1 MPKFGL
7 GVNLSLQGL
16 AKVEPSSRISLYSD
30 TMDYASGTSFQ
41 YRQFW
46 VSRASSFVSYD
57 GSGKT
62 SFLAGYTGTAASGV
76 AGQLL
81 HYFDCYKEEVPT
93 YLGEEGGVGY
103 GPVYGG
109 YYGHCLYQRTALGAG
124 GGSGGFYPDYATQKQ
139 VGDTPSADVNGW
151 TRIRPNQRVLEQ
163 GNAVIV
169 NFSFK
174 LISPLNSTGY
184 NFRFGVYKSNP
195 ATKFI
200 ASDSTGLS
208 NSIYADYRGY
218 INNFVLNNGNA
229 THRIWSRTTPLNT
242 TLMSTTSGVYTENAN
257 IAMTALSA
265 GTTYSCSLRIVRPP
279 FSNYLA
285 VLSSITPE
293 GSATNSNQYLDAS
306 PLLNHPTYGFNSP
319 DTFSFYSSTDSC
331 SRIELSGVSADFET
345 KAFINKVTL
354 SGGSKSGLNGIYTRA
369 TSDEAFSKVGG
380 GASIYFSLGT
390 WYLFSDGT
398 LSTAG
403 NTATN
408 SSQDLV
414 SGSWAAF
421 APGNSTGISA
431 TYGYNV

>member
-1 MPKFGL
+1 MPKLGL

-16 AKVEPSSRISLYSD
+16 AQAEPSSRISLYSD
-30 TMDYASGTSFQ
+30 TMDYAGTSFQ
-41 YRQFW
+41 DRQFW
-46 VSRASSFVSYD
+46 VSRTSNAVSY

-62 SFLAGYTGTAASGV
+62 SFLSGYTGTAATGS

-81 HYFDCYKEEVPT
+81 HYFDCYKDAVPT
-93 YLGEEGGVGY
+93 YAGEAGGVGY

-109 YYGHCLYQRTALGAG
+109 YYGHCLYQRTVIGAG
-124 GGSGGFYPDYATQKQ
+124 GGSGGYYPNYATQKQ
-139 VGDTPSADVNGW
+139 AGDTPSADVNGW
-151 TRIRPNQRVLEQ
+151 TRVRPNQRPLGQ

-174 LISPLNSTGY
+174 LIGPLNSTGY
-184 NFRFGVYKSNP
+184 NFRFGIFKSNP
-195 ATKFI
+195 TTNFI
-200 ASDSTGLS
+200 AADSTGTT
-208 NSIYADYRGY
+208 NAIYADYRGY

-229 THRIWSRTTPLNT
+229 THRIWSRTTPSNT
-242 TLMSTTSGVYTENAN
+242 ALMATTTGVYTENISA
-257 IAMTALSA
+257 AMTSALTTD
-265 GTTYSCSLRIVRPP
+265 TTYDCSLKIVRPP
-279 FSNYLA
+279 SSNYVA
-285 VLSSITPE
+285 VLSGIAPQ
-293 GSATNSNQYLDAS
+293 GSATSTIQYLDPS
-306 PLLNHPTYGFNSP
+306 SLLNHATNGFNSP
-319 DTFSFYSSTDSC
+319 DTFSFYVTTDNC
-331 SRIELSGVSADFET
+331 AAIELSNVSAAFET
-345 KAFINKVTL
+345 KAFVNSITL